1 MGTLTVKLKYK
12 QQINICIVSHSDNL
26 LVRYPLLI
34 RTFIQRSAGRVCTS
48 SGGGRSCVHMFI
60 IILALLSHLALGAEF
75 DLISDLHKVEVI
87 TVCHIL
93 EQWC

>member
-1 MGTLTVKLKYK
+1 MV
-12 QQINICIVSHSDNL
+12 I
-26 LVRYPLLI
+26 I
-34 RTFIQRSAGRVCTS
+34 REPVPSLNQDIHVEISRPCLHQLGGR
-48 SGGGRSCVHMFI
+48 RSCVRMFI
-60 IILALLSHLALGAEF
+60 IILALLSHAALGAAF